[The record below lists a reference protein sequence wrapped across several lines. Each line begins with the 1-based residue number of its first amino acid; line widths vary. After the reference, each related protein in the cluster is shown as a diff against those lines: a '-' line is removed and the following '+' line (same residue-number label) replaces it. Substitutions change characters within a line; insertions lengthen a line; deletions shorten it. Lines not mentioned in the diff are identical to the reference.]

1 MRLQLE
7 DISDQEFQTMHAA
20 VLRLLEEI
28 GVLFEDDEAR
38 ALLTRAGNR
47 ADEAGRVHLAPSFVE
62 SMLALIPKDGFK
74 VYGRDMSRVAH
85 VAVDSMCF
93 RPSTGTP
100 FVLDYESRRRRK
112 ATMDDARVMALLVD
126 AIDEYEMVN
135 SVVNPEDAPGTRGNL
150 RRFVNAHRW
159 SLKPSDIT
167 VMTPEEVALIG
178 EVAAAIRG
186 GEAALREMPLT
197 IVDAAMITP
206 LRCAGEQ
213 VQAMLECARR
223 GIPVEVL
230 TSPSLGV
237 SSPITLAGGA
247 ALAIAECVA
256 ALCLMYQV
264 APGLGVVNTARISP
278 TNMRTT
284 AYNYGTPELGMGSV
298 LVAAHCARYNL
309 PCNLYGFGTVAKAS
323 GAQCMMEKMLSGI
336 PLALGRPHMITGS
349 AQVDNAMIT
358 SPEQLVIDAEA
369 IRFIRRLKREIVV
382 DDEAIGIDALKTAMQ
397 SDGCLLAEEHT
408 MTHLRA
414 GEVLDAKL
422 GQWTSYSQWEEAGAP
437 DLFDRAHGKVEE
449 LLDSHKVAPFDSEVE
464 KRIDARAA
472 GTIGRGSP
480 FGQPWRANEDSTDP
494 EFL

>member
-1 MRLQLE
+1 MRLRLE
-7 DISDQEFQTMHAA
+7 DLTDQEFQTLHAA

-28 GVLFEDDEAR
+28 GVLFEDGEAR
-38 ALLTRAGNR
+38 ALLAQAGNPV
-47 ADEAGRVHLAPSFVE
+47 DDAGRVRLAPSFVE
-62 SMLALIPKDGFK
+62 SMLALVPGDGFT
-74 VYGRDMSRVAH
+74 VYGRDESRTMR

-100 FVLDYESRRRRK
+100 FVLDHETRRRRK
-112 ATMDDARVMALLVD
+112 ATMDDARTMALLVD
-126 AIDEYEMVN
+126 ALDEYEMVN
-135 SVVNPEDAPGTRGNL
+135 SVVSPEDAPGTRGNL

-167 VMTPEEVALIG
+167 VMTPEEVGLIG

-186 GEAALREMPLT
+186 GDAALREKPLT

-213 VQAMLECARR
+213 ARAMLECARR

-256 ALCLMYQV
+256 ALCLMYQI
-264 APGLGVVNTARISP
+264 APGLGIVNTARISP

-298 LVAAHCARYNL
+298 LVAAHCARYGL
-309 PCNLYGFGTVAKAS
+309 PCNLYGFGTVAKAP

-349 AQVDNAMIT
+349 AQMDNAMIT

-369 IRFIRRLKREIVV
+369 IRFIKRIKREIAV
-382 DDEAIGIDALKTAMQ
+382 DDEAIGIDVLKTAMQ
-397 SDGCLLAEEHT
+397 ADGCLLAEEHT

-414 GEVLDAKL
+414 GEVLDAGL
-422 GQWTSYSQWEEAGAP
+422 GQWTSYSQWDEAGGP
-437 DLFDRAHGKVEE
+437 DLFDLAHARVEE
-449 LLDSHKVAPFDSEVE
+449 LLASHDVPPFDADVQ
-464 KRIDARAA
+464 KRIDALLA
-472 GTIGRGSP
+472 
-480 FGQPWRANEDSTDP
+480 
-494 EFL
+494 